1 MFSTWGQGD
10 LTVCAQVAH
19 SVGAHAAAMSDDD
32 QTQPV
37 RPGAP
42 APAPAPAPTP
52 APAAEAPSDA
62 DEPVAAPAAER
73 RGFRERLRSLRR
85 SDGSRTFGLA
95 ALIASAL
102 AGVIVGGL
110 GLAAVHAVTEDRGRD
125 HDAGAWVE
133 RRGDDGP
140 GDRGTHRGP
149 RGVPGQLPPTT
160 APEDDD
166 SASS

>member
-1 MFSTWGQGD
+1 
-10 LTVCAQVAH
+10 
-19 SVGAHAAAMSDDD
+19 MSDDD

-42 APAPAPAPTP
+42 APAPTPAPATTP
-52 APAAEAPSDA
+52 PPAAEAPSEA
-62 DEPVAAPAAER
+62 AAEPVAAPVAER
-73 RGFRERLRSLRR
+73 RGFREGLRSLRR

-110 GLAAVHAVTEDRGRD
+110 GLAAVHAVTDDRGRD
-125 HDAGAWVE
+125 HDRGAWVE
-133 RRGDDGP
+133 RRGNDGP

-166 SASS
+166 SSSS

>member
-1 MFSTWGQGD
+1 
-10 LTVCAQVAH
+10 
-19 SVGAHAAAMSDDD
+19 MSDDD

-42 APAPAPAPTP
+42 AAAPTP
-52 APAAEAPSDA
+52 AQAPTPAAEAPSEAA
-62 DEPVAAPAAER
+62 DEPATPPPTPER
-73 RGFRERLRSLRR
+73 RGLRERLRSLRR
-85 SDGSRTFGLA
+85 SDGNRTFGLA

-110 GLAAVHAVTEDRGRD
+110 GFAAVHAVTDDRGRD
-125 HDAGAWVE
+125 GDRGAWVE

-140 GDRGTHRGP
+140 GDRGMHRGP

-166 SASS
+166 SSSS

>member
-1 MFSTWGQGD
+1 
-10 LTVCAQVAH
+10 
-19 SVGAHAAAMSDDD
+19 MSDDD

-42 APAPAPAPTP
+42 TPAPASPP
-52 APAAEAPSDA
+52 APAAEAPSEAA
-62 DEPVAAPAAER
+62 DEPAATPTAER

-85 SDGSRTFGLA
+85 SDGNRTFGLA

-110 GLAAVHAVTEDRGRD
+110 GFAAVHAVTGDGGRD
-125 HDAGAWVE
+125 RDRGAWVE

-140 GDRGTHRGP
+140 GDRGMRRGP

-160 APEDDD
+160 APEDED
-166 SASS
+166 SSSS